1 MSCERRSFL
10 LLAGITTFIFQT
22 VNCES
27 FVKRAASPVSLGD
40 DVILLAQPA
49 GSSSTAPALSVT
61 PVDILSPATTTTPV
75 DTWWTPA
82 APAPSL
88 PTTHLSNPVPI
99 VTPPANLPATTAAPA
114 GCTSYQCNIFY
125 QYVSV
130 YYWEDMN
137 SACQPGASKP
147 TATAGP
153 GNVKLES
160 PSIYVFFPSI
170 SANDGCTQVGNTYSS
185 TMTSFAPGQLS
196 TIAAPGVTKVFD
208 FENLACGAKP
218 LIAPPS
224 FLFNLDPAFHDCIPG
239 LSQGVDP
246 PTAVPAGGADS
257 TPVGR
262 FKRAQAHARAEGWA
276 PRQTPAPT

>member
-1 MSCERRSFL
+1 MPTWSIQTNRHRRTWQRKAVRSTP
-10 LLAGITTFIFQT
+10 ITTNT
-22 VNCES
+22 
-27 FVKRAASPVSLGD
+27 SLTS
-40 DVILLAQPA
+40 Q
-49 GSSSTAPALSVT
+49 SS
-61 PVDILSPATTTTPV
+61 
-75 DTWWTPA
+75 
-82 APAPSL
+82 
-88 PTTHLSNPVPI
+88 
-99 VTPPANLPATTAAPA
+99 
-114 GCTSYQCNIFY
+114 
-125 QYVSV
+125 
-130 YYWEDMN
+130 
-137 SACQPGASKP
+137 
-147 TATAGP
+147 
-153 GNVKLES
+153 ES